1 MVKSHM
7 VNARLAPAPAPSGGY
22 QTKQAMVLH
31 TLREAIRDGRLE
43 PGRRL
48 VIDDLAAGLGV
59 SAIPVREA
67 LSQLQSE
74 RLVEIRPHAGAVVA
88 PVSREAVR
96 ELFALMEALE
106 LLAARSAVTRIDDAG
121 VAALRAIV
129 AAMDAATAAGD
140 HRAWSDGNAR
150 FHRAIVDAADLPL
163 VRDFTDRVLADWE
176 RLRRHAFGDAAPPDP
191 ERAQREHKRIVAAL
205 AKRDAAALEQVI
217 AAHNRGAAKSYL

>member
-1 MVKSHM
+1 MTTM
-7 VNARLAPAPAPSGGY
+7 VNARLAPAPAPAGGY

-48 VIDDLAAGLGV
+48 VIDDIAGSLGV

-96 ELFALMEALE
+96 ELFALMESLE
-106 LLAARSAVTRIDDAG
+106 LLAARSAVLRIDEAG
-121 VAALRAIV
+121 VAELRAVI
-129 AAMDAATAAGD
+129 AAMDAAAAAGD

-150 FHRAIVDAADLPL
+150 FHRAIVDAAGLPL
-163 VRDFTDRVLADWE
+163 VREFTDRVLADWE
-176 RLRRHAFGDAAPPDP
+176 RLRRHAFGDAAPPDTA
-191 ERAQREHKRIVAAL
+191 RAQREHRTMVAAL
-205 AKRDAAALEQVI
+205 ARRDAAALERVI
-217 AAHNRGAAKSYL
+217 ASHNRGASASYL